1 MGNPFVD
8 NDSERRH
15 TSDEA
20 GGDAGAE
27 DDTVPA
33 YFEYARRY
41 AAVPEEPAEEA
52 AESASASASAST
64 SASVAAP
71 GAGAPPGGGAQTSG
85 GAAKARGLGTD
96 AVFANLRLGAVGV
109 VSAAAAGDAADNA
122 LPDAAPP
129 AYRNVFDDSVTLPES
144 SDRGPLPVYDN
155 AVALNQAVL
164 SDDGDVLVDG
174 LPVGDFFSFFANL
187 FVSMSFD
194 FFGYLMTTMLATSHA
209 ARCGSR
215 SGLGI
220 TFIRYGM
227 LVLEKDQEVEEN
239 TYRYDPD
246 NYEKVVEVGNNND
259 FIAYIMII
267 FGFFLMMRAN
277 ADYVKAQRIRS
288 VMLLANTVENS
299 A

>member
-8 NDSERRH
+8 KDNNDSERRH
-15 TSDEA
+15 TSDETGGGA
-20 GGDAGAE
+20 GVE

-52 AESASASASAST
+52 ASAASS
-64 SASVAAP
+64 SVATP
-71 GAGAPPGGGAQTSG
+71 GPSGVPSAAAQTG
-85 GAAKARGLGTD
+85 GEAAKARGLGTD
-96 AVFANLRLGAVGV
+96 AVFANLRLGAVGAVGV
-109 VSAAAAGDAADNA
+109 VAAADAGDSADNT
-122 LPDAAPP
+122 LDPAPP

-155 AVALNQAVL
+155 TVALNQAVL

-174 LPVGDFFSFFANL
+174 LPVGNLFSFFANL
-187 FVSMSFD
+187 VVSVSFD

-220 TFIRYGM
+220 TFIRYGI

-246 NYEKVVEVGNNND
+246 NYEKVVEMGNNND
-259 FIAYIMII
+259 FIAYVMII

-288 VMLLANTVENS
+288 VMLLANAAESS